1 MPCLQSKGVGEVED
15 KRICQSSEED
25 ETTEQTEQICSL
37 DKTKKFEIVFELV
50 QFHTSETVD

>member
-1 MPCLQSKGVGEVED
+1 MED